1 MGWCFEPVWTFS
13 FQIHFDIKVLSLYR
27 RTVASLLLWKWKMVI
42 FLFFIHH
49 FHSFQKNSFPFLLG
63 VTLIFFKIQS
73 ILTHCHHFPFTETQ
87 DVARWVNE
95 SSLKLALLFLQ
106 VLDHRLTSWHRLSQA
121 HLVLCLC
128 QPGISTKRL
137 QSMIFR
143 NWDLST
149 RWSSMQN
156 FQNPGMSIRCR
167 EKMQLTLWTLSH

>member
-1 MGWCFEPVWTFS
+1 MNCSIIITMEVENGNF
-13 FQIHFDIKVLSLYR
+13 L
-27 RTVASLLLWKWKMVI
+27 I
-42 FLFFIHH
+42 FYTL
-49 FHSFQKNSFPFLLG
+49 FPFFSKELFAPSLG
-63 VTLIFFKIQS
+63 CDFEFFKIQS

-167 EKMQLTLWTLSH
+167 EKMQPTLWTLSH